1 MHIMKYGPG
10 FSRRHFLQTMG
21 AGFSA
26 GVLRPL
32 WDVIAEDGK
41 IDRAYPEELLDI
53 GLYTKGKVKVGDKD
67 S

>member
-10 FSRRHFLQTMG
+10 FSRRNFLQTMG

-32 WDVIAEDGK
+32 WDVIAEDG
-41 IDRAYPEELLDI
+41 
-53 GLYTKGKVKVGDKD
+53 
-67 S
+67 